1 MVPFK
6 EKILPSMNLFNRAEI
21 IDQNFSKHLKNST
34 LPDSPIDLTL
44 SDISL
49 GSNDLISIFESQIYS
64 RHIDLKAR
72 VLKEQ
77 GQCFYTIGS
86 SGHEGNAV
94 FGKIFPF
101 TDIAFLHYRSGA
113 FFIERSR
120 QLSSS
125 TPLYDMALSF
135 MASSEDPISGG
146 RHKVIGSKILNIP
159 PQTSTIASHIPKA
172 VGTAFSIDRA
182 HDLDIKERELKKNSI
197 VICSFGDASVN
208 HASALSGFNTARWVQ
223 SIGGN
228 VPIIF
233 ICEDNGYGISVPTP
247 ESWIKNTFSGQDS
260 IEYIDC
266 DGLNLM
272 DTINK
277 AQEAQEYCR
286 LKRTPVFLHMKTV
299 RLMGHAGS
307 DIESSY
313 LSLRQIE
320 EAEKND
326 PLLHSSRI
334 LIENQC
340 LSINE
345 ILDLYEQARIRI
357 HHVFEKATTRP
368 RLSDSSKVMETITPI
383 DIKKNI
389 PAYVD
394 EKTRSIIFGKEY
406 KRLDQPNHMAKLI
419 NYALK
424 DIMLQ
429 YNNTIVFGEDVAKKG
444 GVYHITADLFKQFT
458 IRRVFNS
465 PLDETSILGFA
476 AGLAHN
482 GLLPIPEIQFLAYFH
497 NAEDQL
503 RGEAATLSFFSQG
516 KYANPMIIRIAGL
529 AYQKGFGGHFHN
541 DNSLTIFR
549 DIPGIILACPS
560 NGSDAVKMLRTS
572 VRQAYTGGRIIVFI
586 EPIALYMKKDLHEPI
601 DNKWCFNYPDLNDEL
616 PLGEFVTY
624 GRGRALTIISYG
636 NGIYHALKAQPE
648 IEKKLKKK
656 IKIIDLCWLSDID
669 INSILDEIGRSDKV
683 LIVDECR
690 RSGCHGEGLMAS
702 LYEQSKNN
710 LSIKLHAA
718 EDSFIPLGIAA
729 TSTLPN
735 HETIIQHSIEL
746 YKND

>member
-260 IEYIDC
+260 IKYIDC

-560 NGSDAVKMLRTS
+560 NGSDAVKML
-572 VRQAYTGGRIIVFI
+572 
-586 EPIALYMKKDLHEPI
+586 
-601 DNKWCFNYPDLNDEL
+601 
-616 PLGEFVTY
+616 
-624 GRGRALTIISYG
+624 
-636 NGIYHALKAQPE
+636 
-648 IEKKLKKK
+648 
-656 IKIIDLCWLSDID
+656 
-669 INSILDEIGRSDKV
+669 
-683 LIVDECR
+683 
-690 RSGCHGEGLMAS
+690 
-702 LYEQSKNN
+702 
-710 LSIKLHAA
+710 
-718 EDSFIPLGIAA
+718 
-729 TSTLPN
+729 
-735 HETIIQHSIEL
+735 
-746 YKND
+746 